1 MASPSPPTP
10 NTTKQQQPSPYPDPL
25 IIPPLQDH
33 KQTFI
38 ILHGRGSNAT
48 AFGPPLLA
56 TPIPESRQTLQSAFP
71 HAQFVFP
78 TASKRRAQIYHRS
91 IINQWFDNGSL
102 QTPNERTYLQIE
114 GLRETSAHVHSLL
127 QSAIAQVGAKN
138 VVLGGLSQGCAA
150 ALIALLTWDGG
161 EQPPIAAGFGMCG
174 WLPFRKQMED
184 TIVAVATAEV
194 SVDDMSGGG
203 GGGEDDLFEA
213 TGEAGQDD
221 APTQAIAFLKEELE
235 MLAQGSSMAVQRV
248 PLFLGH
254 GVEDEKVPVELGR
267 EAVSCL
273 KRLGVNTE
281 WREYDGLG
289 HWYSG
294 AMLSDLVNSLRNMTS
309 WEHTQA

>member
-1 MASPSPPTP
+1 MTSPSPPNP
-10 NTTKQQQPSPYPDPL
+10 STTKQPPSPYPDPL

-38 ILHGRGSNAT
+38 ILHGRGSNAP
-48 AFGPPLLA
+48 AFAPPLLA
-56 TPIPESRQTLQSAFP
+56 TEFPESHQTLHSAFP

-91 IINQWFDNGSL
+91 VINQWFDNWSL

-114 GLRETSAHVHSLL
+114 GLRETSAYIHSLL
-127 QSAIAQVGAKN
+127 KSAIAQVGAKN

-150 ALIALLTWDGG
+150 ALIALLTWDG

-184 TIVAVATAEV
+184 SMVAVATEV
-194 SVDDMSGGG
+194 SVDDMSG

-213 TGEAGQDD
+213 TGESGKED
-221 APTQAIAFLKEELE
+221 APAQAIGFLKEELE
-235 MLAQGSSMAVQRV
+235 VLAQGSSGTVQRV

-273 KRLGVNTE
+273 RRLGVNTE
-281 WREYDGLG
+281 WHEYDGLG

-294 AMLSDLVNSLRNMTS
+294 AMLSDLVNSLRIMTS
-309 WEHTQA
+309 WEHTQAQ